1 MSSSLLMKDPN
12 SKNRHQ
18 MNRLLHAHFTNR
30 IHLESD
36 WEYLCGLCPSD
47 SQIIDPNFYPLLFLI
62 EIIETLRKNFY
73 HWLLSV
79 TGRII
84 AIRLFLIK
92 QLQIPFLGQG
102 RYNQVIISYIT
113 VFYLPLVFVIVG
125 CCNYRNFQE
134 D

>member
-1 MSSSLLMKDPN
+1 MCNKLANLG
-12 SKNRHQ
+12 
-18 MNRLLHAHFTNR
+18 F
-30 IHLESD
+30 
-36 WEYLCGLCPSD
+36 
-47 SQIIDPNFYPLLFLI
+47 NFDRKS
-62 EIIETLRKNFY
+62 TWNNWNVKNFY

-84 AIRLFLIK
+84 AIRLFLLK

-113 VFYLPLVFVIVG
+113 VFYLPLVFVVG

-134 D
+134 EAINLFCSVKLHQGGLDSGYRTMATLSTISILVDSSIQLLV